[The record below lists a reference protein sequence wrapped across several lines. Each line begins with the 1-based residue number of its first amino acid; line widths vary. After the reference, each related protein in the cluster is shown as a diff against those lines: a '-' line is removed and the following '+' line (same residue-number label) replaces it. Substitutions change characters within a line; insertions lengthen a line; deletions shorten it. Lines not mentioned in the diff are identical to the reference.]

1 MSQQGLLKLIVA
13 MMLCLALSHGYLAQ
27 ARAQESA
34 EKWEELASIQLEVA
48 TGYDSEAEAR
58 IKEAF
63 QYWSPPD
70 SGVAAD
76 LLNRAGDNKF
86 IAFESYQKANTNWE
100 NAARA
105 YGTARDDIRAMEAR
119 GNAVKS
125 KEAAKR
131 TLREGTE
138 IYKAAA
144 NMYESTSNLEK
155 KWEVIGKLAR
165 NIERLMGLK

>member
-1 MSQQGLLKLIVA
+1 M
-13 MMLCLALSHGYLAQ
+13 ALSHGYLAQ
-27 ARAQESA
+27 AKAQESA

-58 IKEAF
+58 RKEAL

-70 SGVAAD
+70 YGAVAD

-86 IAFESYQKANTNWE
+86 IAFENYQKASAHWD
-100 NAARA
+100 NAAKA
-105 YGTARDDIRAMEAR
+105 YGAARDDIKAREAR
-119 GNAVKS
+119 GNADKS

-131 TLREGTE
+131 TLREGAE

-144 NMYESTSNLEK
+144 NIYESTSNLEK
-155 KWEVIGKLAR
+155 RWEVIGKIAR
-165 NIERLMGLK
+165 NLERLMRVN